1 MYLAGEPGM
10 LVRFARCCNPVPG
23 DEIVGYI
30 TRGRGVAVHK
40 ADCINA
46 INFEPERIVE
56 VSWAN
61 PESEFLAGLQIV
73 AYDRDGLLADLAVLM
88 SSMKAPIES
97 VSAKIHSNGTATI
110 NLQLKTKSREQ
121 LDRMIKQLQK
131 RTDIIEVFRI
141 QQ

>member
-1 MYLAGEPGM
+1 MQATTTRPKIMVAADGAG
-10 LVRFARCCNPVPG
+10 V
-23 DEIVGYI
+23 
-30 TRGRGVAVHK
+30 
-40 ADCINA
+40 
-46 INFEPERIVE
+46 
-56 VSWAN
+56 VSH
-61 PESEFLAGLQIV
+61 AGS
-73 AYDRDGLLADLAVLM
+73 RLLADLAVLM